1 MSSNNLNDNNGN
13 HNSTFTLLMVQSS
26 LNGPIAQLDR
36 ASDFESE
43 GWAFESLW
51 DHQIS
56 ANAQFGAGARIQHLL
71 LTFHG
76 MKP

>member
-1 MSSNNLNDNNGN
+1 
-13 HNSTFTLLMVQSS
+13 MVQSS

-51 DHQIS
+51 DRQILIR
-56 ANAQFGAGARIQHLL
+56 AQIVKVGRIYLELVL
-71 LTFHG
+71 LTVRG
-76 MKP
+76 GEA